1 MKFNTRMMLCTG
13 LFMAVSSQIVIAA
26 PINEVRDIFQQVSA
40 TPVVHAQ
47 FEQQKKLTSLNKT
60 YVSKGNV
67 VFSKQQGVLWQMQTP
82 VQADLVV
89 TPQKLVQK
97 TQRTMSQINV
107 QQSPYGSVA
116 TLFLQ
121 LMAGDEKA
129 LASNFN
135 IVSATHN
142 NQAWAVTLT
151 PKSSLFKK
159 LFNQVNVQGGR
170 YVNQIVIQEKDRNIT
185 QIRFSQQTSQPQNL
199 TAQEHALFQLA
210 K

>member
-1 MKFNTRMMLCTG
+1 MKFNTRVMLCAG
-13 LFMAVSSQIVIAA
+13 LFMAASSQTVIAA

-67 VFSKQQGVLWQMQTP
+67 VFSKQQGVLWQMQSP
-82 VQADLVV
+82 VKADLVV

>member
-1 MKFNTRMMLCTG
+1 MKVQSRIMG
-13 LFMAVSSQIVIAA
+13 IAALFAASSFQTIFAA
-26 PINEVRDIFQQVSA
+26 PIDQVREVFQQVSA
-40 TPVVHAQ
+40 TPVVHAH
-47 FEQQKKLTSLNKT
+47 FEQQKKLASLNKT
-60 YVSKGNV
+60 YVSKGEV
-67 VFSKQQGVLWQMQTP
+67 VFSKQQGVLWQMKSP
-82 VQADLVV
+82 VQADLIV

-135 IVSATHN
+135 IVNATHN
-142 NQAWAVTLT
+142 AQGWAVTLT
-151 PKSSLFKK
+151 PKSTLFKK
-159 LFNQVNVQGGR
+159 LFNQVNVQGAR
-170 YVNQIVIQEKDRNIT
+170 YVNQIVIQEKDNNLT

>member
-1 MKFNTRMMLCTG
+1 MKFNTRAMFCAG
-13 LFMAVSSQIVIAA
+13 VFAAASSQTVIAA

-40 TPVVHAQ
+40 TPVVHAH

-121 LMAGDEKA
+121 LMAGDEKG

>member
-1 MKFNTRMMLCTG
+1 
-13 LFMAVSSQIVIAA
+13 
-26 PINEVRDIFQQVSA
+26 
-40 TPVVHAQ
+40 
-47 FEQQKKLTSLNKT
+47 
-60 YVSKGNV
+60 
-67 VFSKQQGVLWQMQTP
+67 MQTP

>member
-1 MKFNTRMMLCTG
+1 MKVKSRIMG
-13 LFMAVSSQIVIAA
+13 IAA
-26 PINEVRDIFQQVSA
+26 LFAASSFQTIVAAPMDQVREIFQQVSA
-40 TPVVHAQ
+40 TPVVHAH
-47 FEQQKKLTSLNKT
+47 FEQQKKLASLNKT

-67 VFSKQQGVLWQMQTP
+67 VFSKQQGVLWQMKSP
-82 VQADLVV
+82 VQADLIV

-135 IVSATHN
+135 IVNATHN
-142 NQAWAVTLT
+142 AQGWAVTLT
-151 PKSSLFKK
+151 PKSTLFKK
-159 LFNQVNVQGGR
+159 LFNQVNVQGAR
-170 YVNQIVIQEKDRNIT
+170 YVNQIVIQEKDNNLT

>member
-1 MKFNTRMMLCTG
+1 MKVKSRIMG
-13 LFMAVSSQIVIAA
+13 IAALFAASSFQTIVAA
-26 PINEVRDIFQQVSA
+26 PIDQVREVFQQVSA
-40 TPVVHAQ
+40 TPVVHAH
-47 FEQQKKLTSLNKT
+47 FEQQKKLASLNKT

-67 VFSKQQGVLWQMQTP
+67 VFSKQQGVLWQMKSP
-82 VQADLVV
+82 VQADLIV

-135 IVSATHN
+135 IVNATHN
-142 NQAWAVTLT
+142 AQGWAVTLT
-151 PKSSLFKK
+151 PKSTLFKK
-159 LFNQVNVQGGR
+159 LFNQVNVQGAR
-170 YVNQIVIQEKDRNIT
+170 YVNQIVIQEKDNNLT

>member
-1 MKFNTRMMLCTG
+1 MLTA
-13 LFMAVSSQIVIAA
+13 LSSQVIFAA

-40 TPVVHAQ
+40 TPIVHAH

-185 QIRFSQQTSQPQNL
+185 QIHFSQQTSQPQNL

>member
-1 MKFNTRMMLCTG
+1 MKFNTRVMFCAGM
-13 LFMAVSSQIVIAA
+13 FMAVSSQAVFAA

-40 TPVVHAQ
+40 TPVVHAH
-47 FEQQKKLTSLNKT
+47 FEQQKQLASLNKT

-185 QIRFSQQTSQPQNL
+185 QIHFSQQTSQPQNL

>member
-1 MKFNTRMMLCTG
+1 MKFNTRAMFCAGMLTA
-13 LFMAVSSQIVIAA
+13 LSSQVIFAA

-40 TPVVHAQ
+40 TPIVHAH

-185 QIRFSQQTSQPQNL
+185 QIHFSQQTSQPQNL

>member
-1 MKFNTRMMLCTG
+1 MKFNTRAMFCAG
-13 LFMAVSSQIVIAA
+13 VFAAASSQTVIAA

-40 TPVVHAQ
+40 TPVVHAH

-89 TPQKLVQK
+89 TSQKLVQK

>member
-1 MKFNTRMMLCTG
+1 MKFNTRAMFCAG
-13 LFMAVSSQIVIAA
+13 VFAAASSQTVIAA

-40 TPVVHAQ
+40 TPVVHAH

>member
-1 MKFNTRMMLCTG
+1 MFCAG
-13 LFMAVSSQIVIAA
+13 VFAAASSQTVIAA

-40 TPVVHAQ
+40 TPVVHAH

-121 LMAGDEKA
+121 LMAGDEKG

>member
-1 MKFNTRMMLCTG
+1 MKFNTRTIFCAGIL
-13 LFMAVSSQIVIAA
+13 AAASSQTVIAA

-40 TPVVHAQ
+40 TPVVHAH

>member
-1 MKFNTRMMLCTG
+1 MKFNTHAMFCACVL
-13 LFMAVSSQIVIAA
+13 AAASSQTVIAA

-40 TPVVHAQ
+40 TPVVHAH

>member
-1 MKFNTRMMLCTG
+1 MKFNTRAMFCAGVL
-13 LFMAVSSQIVIAA
+13 AAASSQTVIAA

-40 TPVVHAQ
+40 TPVVHAH

>member
-1 MKFNTRMMLCTG
+1 MKFNTRAILCAGMLTV
-13 LFMAVSSQIVIAA
+13 ASSQAVFAA

-40 TPVVHAQ
+40 TPVVHAH
-47 FEQQKKLTSLNKT
+47 FEQQKKLISLNKT